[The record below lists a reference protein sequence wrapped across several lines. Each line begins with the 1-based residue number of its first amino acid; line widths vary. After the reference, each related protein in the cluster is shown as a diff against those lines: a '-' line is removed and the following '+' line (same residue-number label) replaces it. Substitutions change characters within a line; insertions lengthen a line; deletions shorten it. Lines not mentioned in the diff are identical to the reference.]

1 MIFGGSV
8 DFVEDTKK
16 RRLLFLRK
24 EGVYYLVEK
33 KQEKYVLF
41 LKNNI
46 INAASVGAMTGY
58 FLKLPY
64 IIWGAIALVFY
75 VSYLILFNTKIF
87 PGFEKLR
94 EKKIKVVP
102 PSETKGRM
110 LMFSLGFLA
119 VGAGLL
125 LCIPLTQV
133 EGSIDSGAVVVC
145 GAFSIIMGLRYLTAY
160 QKSS

>member
-16 RRLLFLRK
+16 RRLLYLRK
-24 EGVYYLVEK
+24 ENSYYLVER

-46 INAASVGAMTGY
+46 INAVSIGAMTGY

-64 IIWGAIALVFY
+64 VIWAVIALVFY
-75 VSYLILFNTKIF
+75 ISYLILFNTKIF

-110 LMFSLGFLA
+110 LMFALGFLA
-119 VGAGLL
+119 VGIGLL
-125 LCIPLTQV
+125 LCIPLNQV
-133 EGSIDSGAVVVC
+133 DRSIDSSVVIVC
-145 GAFSIIMGLRYLTAY
+145 GAFSIIMGLRYLIAY
-160 QKSS
+160 QKS

>member
-16 RRLLFLRK
+16 RRLLYLRK
-24 EGVYYLVEK
+24 ENSYYLVER

-46 INAASVGAMTGY
+46 INAMSIGAMTGY

-64 IIWGAIALVFY
+64 VIWAVIALVFY
-75 VSYLILFNTKIF
+75 ISYLILFNTKIF

-110 LMFSLGFLA
+110 LMFALGFLA
-119 VGAGLL
+119 VGIGLL
-125 LCIPLTQV
+125 LCIPLNQV
-133 EGSIDSGAVVVC
+133 DGSIDSSVVIVC
-145 GAFSIIMGLRYLTAY
+145 GAFSIIMGLRYLIAY
-160 QKSS
+160 QKS

>member
-64 IIWGAIALVFY
+64 II
-75 VSYLILFNTKIF
+75 
-87 PGFEKLR
+87 
-94 EKKIKVVP
+94 
-102 PSETKGRM
+102 
-110 LMFSLGFLA
+110 
-119 VGAGLL
+119 
-125 LCIPLTQV
+125 
-133 EGSIDSGAVVVC
+133 
-145 GAFSIIMGLRYLTAY
+145 
-160 QKSS
+160 

>member
-1 MIFGGSV
+1 MIFGGSL

-16 RRLLFLRK
+16 RRLLYLRK
-24 EGVYYLVEK
+24 ENSYYLVER

-41 LKNNI
+41 LKNSI
-46 INAASVGAMTGY
+46 INAVSIGAMTGY

-64 IIWGAIALVFY
+64 VIWAVIALVFY
-75 VSYLILFNTKIF
+75 ISYLILFNTKIF

-110 LMFSLGFLA
+110 LMFALGFLA
-119 VGAGLL
+119 VGIGLL
-125 LCIPLTQV
+125 LCIPLNQV
-133 EGSIDSGAVVVC
+133 DGSIDSSVVIVC
-145 GAFSIIMGLRYLTAY
+145 GAFSIIMGLRYLIAY
-160 QKSS
+160 QKS

>member
-16 RRLLFLRK
+16 RRLLYLRK
-24 EGVYYLVEK
+24 ENSYYLVER

-46 INAASVGAMTGY
+46 INAVSIGAMTGY

-64 IIWGAIALVFY
+64 VIWAVIALVFY
-75 VSYLILFNTKIF
+75 ISYLILFNTKLF

-110 LMFSLGFLA
+110 LMFALGFLA
-119 VGAGLL
+119 VGIGLL
-125 LCIPLTQV
+125 LCIPLNQV
-133 EGSIDSGAVVVC
+133 DGSIDSSVVIVC
-145 GAFSIIMGLRYLTAY
+145 GAFSIIMGLRYLIAY
-160 QKSS
+160 QKS

>member
-16 RRLLFLRK
+16 RRLLYLRK
-24 EGVYYLVEK
+24 ENSYYLVER

-46 INAASVGAMTGY
+46 INAVSIGAMTGY

-64 IIWGAIALVFY
+64 VIWAVIALVFY
-75 VSYLILFNTKIF
+75 ISYLILFNTKIF

-94 EKKIKVVP
+94 EKKIKVAP

-110 LMFSLGFLA
+110 LMFALGFLA
-119 VGAGLL
+119 VGIGLL
-125 LCIPLTQV
+125 LCIPLNQV
-133 EGSIDSGAVVVC
+133 DGSIDSSVVIVC
-145 GAFSIIMGLRYLTAY
+145 GAFSIIMGLRYLIAY
-160 QKSS
+160 QKS

>member
-16 RRLLFLRK
+16 RRLLYLRK
-24 EGVYYLVEK
+24 E
-33 KQEKYVLF
+33 
-41 LKNNI
+41 N
-46 INAASVGAMTGY
+46 INAVSIGAMTGY

-64 IIWGAIALVFY
+64 VIWAVIALVFY
-75 VSYLILFNTKIF
+75 ISYLILFNTKIF

-110 LMFSLGFLA
+110 LMFALGFLA
-119 VGAGLL
+119 VGIGLL
-125 LCIPLTQV
+125 LCIPLNQV
-133 EGSIDSGAVVVC
+133 DGSIDSSVVIVC
-145 GAFSIIMGLRYLTAY
+145 GAFSIIMGLRYLIAY
-160 QKSS
+160 QKS

>member
-16 RRLLFLRK
+16 RRLLYLRK
-24 EGVYYLVEK
+24 ENSYYLVER

-46 INAASVGAMTGY
+46 INAVSIGAMTGY

-64 IIWGAIALVFY
+64 VIWAVIALVFY
-75 VSYLILFNTKIF
+75 ISYLILFNTKIF

-110 LMFSLGFLA
+110 LMFALGFLA
-119 VGAGLL
+119 VGIGLL
-125 LCIPLTQV
+125 LCIPLNQV
-133 EGSIDSGAVVVC
+133 DGSIDSSVVIVC
-145 GAFSIIMGLRYLTAY
+145 GAFSIIMGLRYLIAY
-160 QKSS
+160 QKS